1 MIAPTTDFAD
11 LVFHAFAHVPVAD
24 HTSLFDR
31 RYVAW
36 AAERSPASCSPFVE
50 DAGVLAQRWASLADT
65 SAIQVLPILHSSID
79 EFLDTARLELRELDA
94 SHVASEGALRT
105 LRTVDETLVELL
117 RADLALAARSYASFF
132 AERIVAELSAMIGPM
147 RAIARPMAAHLPD
160 SIEISSALG
169 AHGRALADRIVVG
182 APLPWAEIE
191 PASPIVLA
199 LHEHLVHSSMATG
212 ADRYAV
218 TEWDALVRG
227 AEIMCTAPGELA
239 TAHARWL
246 EALGLAPLLDRVVE
260 CGLLDRERATRI
272 AEAGPERRELLRAAC

>member
-1 MIAPTTDFAD
+1 VIVLTTDFAD

-36 AAERSPASCSPFVE
+36 AAERTPASCSPFVE

-79 EFLDTARLELRELDA
+79 EFLSTATLELRGLDA

-105 LRTVDETLVELL
+105 LRAVDETLVELL

-132 AERIVAELSAMIGPM
+132 AARIEPELTALIEPM
-147 RAIARPMAAHLPD
+147 RAITRPLAAHLPG
-160 SIEISSALG
+160 SIELSSALG
-169 AHGRALADRIVVG
+169 VHGRALSDRIVVG
-182 APLPWAEIE
+182 APLPWVEIE

-199 LHEHLVHSSMATG
+199 LHEHLVRSSVAAG

-227 AEIMCTAPGELA
+227 AEIMRTAPAELA

-246 EALGLAPLLDRVVE
+246 EALALAPLLDRVVE
-260 CGLLDRERATRI
+260 CGLLDRARATRI
-272 AEAGPERRELLRAAC
+272 AEGRQDRVALLRDAR